1 MEEKFEVSEL
11 LSGRPDREI
20 SDKEKDCYDML
31 DELDIYYERVEFNIF
46 PETLED
52 LCKSDEKLKMPG
64 IKQSGSAPS

>member
-31 DELDIYYERVEFNIF
+31 DELDSNSAIAIF
-46 PETLED
+46 F
-52 LCKSDEKLKMPG
+52 
-64 IKQSGSAPS
+64 